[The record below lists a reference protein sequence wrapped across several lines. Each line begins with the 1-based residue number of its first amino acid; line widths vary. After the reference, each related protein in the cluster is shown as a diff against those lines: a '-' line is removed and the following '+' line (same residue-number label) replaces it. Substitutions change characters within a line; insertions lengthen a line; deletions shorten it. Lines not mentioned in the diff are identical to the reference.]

1 MNNHF
6 LTTIPLL
13 ASSTLFVSA
22 CSDDSPFIDPDTTA
36 AANNEVQTQIPDQ
49 DSLTLSIEKIAV
61 EALSFNGE
69 TVTVTAYVADR
80 NNNPVPDNTA
90 INFLTNGGSVE
101 PRCLTT
107 DGVCSVIWTEQDPTP
122 GVGEA
127 VGNYEAIIIAY
138 TVGEESFVDSL
149 NDNGLYDLG
158 EQFTDISEPFFDI
171 NDDGV
176 RDESLGS
183 PEIFVDADGDKIFDT
198 ADGLFTGTPCVG
210 DNTVCN
216 RTSTLIWDRQD
227 IVLSSSG
234 ATITHFSGVFPL
246 AAKTS
251 ATFIFDITDIH
262 GKYMADGTNVRVTSD
277 GGTVTPAAISLANGQ
292 TRITVKYTT
301 ADPVVS
307 NDITIEVETP
317 SGLITYG
324 TI

>member
-6 LTTIPLL
+6 LSTIPLL

-22 CSDDSPFIDPDTTA
+22 CSDDSPFIDPGTTGA
-36 AANNEVQTQIPDQ
+36 ASNEVQTQIPDQ
-49 DSLTLSIEKIAV
+49 DSLTLSIEKTAV

-122 GVGEA
+122 GVGAA

-183 PEIFVDADGDKIFDT
+183 PEIFVDADNDGIFDT
-198 ADGLFTGTPCVG
+198 ADGIFTGTPCVG

-216 RTSTLIWDRQD
+216 RISTLIWGRTD

-234 ATITHFSGVFPL
+234 AIITLFSGTFPSTVN
-246 AAKTS
+246 TS
-251 ATFIFDITDIH
+251 AFLTFDITDIH
-262 GKYMADGTNVRVTSD
+262 GKRMADGTEVKISSG
-277 GGTVTPAAISLANGQ
+277 GGTVTPSAISLANGQ
-292 TRITVKYTT
+292 TSITIKYTT
-301 ADPVVS
+301 GDPVV
-307 NDITIEVETP
+307 NDITIEVKSP

-324 TI
+324 TL

>member
-6 LTTIPLL
+6 LTTITLL

-22 CSDDSPFIDPDTTA
+22 CSDDSPFTDTATTGA
-36 AANNEVQTQIPDQ
+36 VSNDVQTQIADQ
-49 DSLTLSIEKIAV
+49 DSLTLSIEKTAV

-69 TVTVTAYVADR
+69 IVTVTAYVADR
-80 NNNPVPDNTA
+80 NNNPVPDNTP
-90 INFLTNGGSVE
+90 IKFLTNGGSIG
-101 PRCLTT
+101 PQCLTT
-107 DGVCSVIWTEQDPTP
+107 VGVCSVIWTEQYPTP
-122 GVGEA
+122 GLNGVAGDF
-127 VGNYEAIIIAY
+127 EAIIIAY

-183 PEIFVDADGDKIFDT
+183 PEIFIDADNDGIFDT
-198 ADGLFTGTPCVG
+198 ADGIFTGTPCVG

-216 RTSTLIWDRQD
+216 RISTLIWGRTD

-234 ATITHFSGVFPL
+234 AIITLFSGIFPSTVD
-246 AAKTS
+246 TS
-251 ATFIFDITDIH
+251 AFFTFDITDIH
-262 GKYMADGTNVRVTSD
+262 GKRMADGTEVKISSD
-277 GGTVTPAAISLANGQ
+277 GGAVTPSAISLANGQ
-292 TRITVKYTT
+292 TSITVKYTT
-301 ADPVVS
+301 DATTVS
-307 NDITIEVETP
+307 NDITIEVKSP

-324 TI
+324 TL